1 MTVASLDWLQ
11 DAKDLEADLSGL
23 TVHLKLDTGMGRIG
37 FRKIADL
44 LQAMET
50 IEELEYDI
58 EGVYTHFATAD
69 EVDQAHF
76 ESQLSVLKNFW
87 MFYQFLRAGFMPAIQ
102 QQAFGMLIQYLTW
115 FVWETFFMDLIRVD
129 EY

>member
-44 LQAMET
+44 LQA
-50 IEELEYDI
+50 IAILEELEYDI

-76 ESQLSVLKNFW
+76 ESQLSVLKNFGCSTN
-87 MFYQFLRAGFMPAIQ
+87 YSALDSCQQFSNKHLAC
-102 QQAFGMLIQYLTW
+102 
-115 FVWETFFMDLIRVD
+115 
-129 EY
+129 